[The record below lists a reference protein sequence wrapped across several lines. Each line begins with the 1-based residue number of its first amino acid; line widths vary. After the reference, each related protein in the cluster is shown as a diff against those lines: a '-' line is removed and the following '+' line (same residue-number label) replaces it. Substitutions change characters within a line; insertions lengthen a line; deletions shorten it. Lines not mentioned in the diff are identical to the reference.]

1 MTGRPCLL
9 RAAAM
14 PGLLALD
21 GRLAPTS
28 LGRSATDLLEY
39 WNPQRR
45 GEGGAERE
53 SGSLGKAT
61 CCWRWVKARIVSRLA
76 PAACLNPATMH
87 PRAKWVRGLAMAL
100 VQDCTAPHIEKE
112 GEKAV
117 KRSEEECT
125 EVSRCAPCKP
135 RRVKGPRGTGRS
147 RLETREL
154 FDCNLAI
161 WFLRQPTPHLASPAS
176 PGTSESPP
184 IAEPQLSMNGGVQQL
199 ACVEK
204 MPPSLLPDLPPCL
217 VPLLHF

>member
-1 MTGRPCLL
+1 
-9 RAAAM
+9 
-14 PGLLALD
+14 
-21 GRLAPTS
+21 
-28 LGRSATDLLEY
+28 
-39 WNPQRR
+39 
-45 GEGGAERE
+45 
-53 SGSLGKAT
+53 
-61 CCWRWVKARIVSRLA
+61 
-76 PAACLNPATMH
+76 
-87 PRAKWVRGLAMAL
+87 MAL

-112 GEKAV
+112 EEKAV

-161 WFLRQPTPHLASPAS
+161 CFLRQPTPHLASPAS
-176 PGTSESPP
+176 PGMSESPP

-204 MPPSLLPDLPPCL
+204 MHPPPHCLICLLVSCLCSISDHFTFCILPQLGDIYLLATLDAPL
-217 VPLLHF
+217 RHKRHFPMILSALPTPLLLIEISLRFILLQTKEPQVACMKDWPWSV

>member
-1 MTGRPCLL
+1 
-9 RAAAM
+9 
-14 PGLLALD
+14 
-21 GRLAPTS
+21 
-28 LGRSATDLLEY
+28 
-39 WNPQRR
+39 
-45 GEGGAERE
+45 
-53 SGSLGKAT
+53 
-61 CCWRWVKARIVSRLA
+61 
-76 PAACLNPATMH
+76 
-87 PRAKWVRGLAMAL
+87 MAL

-112 GEKAV
+112 EEKAV
-117 KRSEEECT
+117 KRSEEERT

-184 IAEPQLSMNGGVQQL
+184 ITEPQLSMNGGVQQL

-204 MPPSLLPDLPPCL
+204 MPPSMPDLPPVSCL
-217 VPLLHF
+217 CSISDHFTFCILHQLGDIYLFATLDAPLHHKRHFPMILSALPTPLLLIEISLRFILLQTKEPQIACMKDWPWSV